1 MKNILIIEDDLSIA
15 QIEKEYL
22 ELAGYHADIET
33 TGIQGL
39 KRALTEPYDLY
50 IIDLMLPGIDG
61 FEIVSQIRLSKEV
74 PILMIS
80 ARDEEFIKMR
90 AFEVGLDDY
99 LTKPFSPNELV
110 ARVKGRLARYD
121 RLIGRALTPDTVLQ
135 DHEMF
140 LETLTRRVFRGDSE
154 LVLTARE
161 FDLLAFLMGHP
172 EQVFSKTQLFEKI
185 WELDSEGDLSTV
197 TVHIRRL
204 REKIEYDP
212 SNPSRIMTVWGI
224 GYKYVCRK

>member
-1 MKNILIIEDDLSIA
+1 MKKILIIEDDLSIA

-33 TGIQGL
+33 TGIHGL